1 MGFFEFNFLPVGE
14 HKRSQN
20 ANEIRLFNLAYLIL
34 QPFDKK
40 PTRFSLFPC
49 HAMQHTQHSVAGAV
63 ACVTRAGVKVFLI
76 FQPLRRTCN
85 FVAFQRL
92 GPLNLPP
99 IFQFS
104 VCVCVCMSLSLKQ
117 LEAKLKLQLFDLH
130 VDDVAALRVPP
141 KKRQKKKGK
150 KKKEE
155 NKRKQAKGCLI
166 KLAQVRFVKMPK
178 ICLRKFPTSGTNEVE
193 ML

>member
-150 KKKEE
+150 KKRRKIKES
-155 NKRKQAKGCLI
+155 KRKA
-166 KLAQVRFVKMPK
+166 A
-178 ICLRKFPTSGTNEVE
+178 
-193 ML
+193 